1 MQNFKRTKFS
11 ETILGETK
19 KKNSKKEGKKG
30 ATFFQMI
37 TKRMMDAEKDDV
49 KANNWKFAAI
59 VVDRLCLYIFTIFII
74 ASSCGILLS
83 APYFIA

>member
-1 MQNFKRTKFS
+1 MF
-11 ETILGETK
+11 
-19 KKNSKKEGKKG
+19 
-30 ATFFQMI
+30 MI
-37 TKRMMDAEKDDV
+37 TKRMMDAEKDDA